1 MKKLSLNGKW
11 QIKSEAEKD
20 WVEAKVP
27 GSVYENLMN
36 AGLIEDPFYR
46 DNEGPSKAVSERDYT
61 YRRTFALDKDFLNS
75 DRIYL
80 ECEGIDTIAEIR
92 INGRKVMNCENMHM
106 VLETEVKDALKAGE
120 NEIQVVF
127 TSPYKEI
134 ERIKASHPDMDLER
148 HLFQAKMQ
156 MRKAAC
162 LFGWDWG
169 PALADMGIYRPLSL
183 KAYDGGRITDLSVRQ
198 EHSFGKVNSKRF
210 QSVSLS
216 VTDDSAGG
224 NPLRRGALEKKPER
238 QTVYGV
244 SVLAVE

>member
-92 INGRKVMNCENMHM
+92 I
-106 VLETEVKDALKAGE
+106 TAGK
-120 NEIQVVF
+120 
-127 TSPYKEI
+127 S
-134 ERIKASHPDMDLER
+134 
-148 HLFQAKMQ
+148 
-156 MRKAAC
+156 
-162 LFGWDWG
+162 
-169 PALADMGIYRPLSL
+169 
-183 KAYDGGRITDLSVRQ
+183 
-198 EHSFGKVNSKRF
+198 
-210 QSVSLS
+210 
-216 VTDDSAGG
+216 
-224 NPLRRGALEKKPER
+224 
-238 QTVYGV
+238 
-244 SVLAVE
+244 

>member
-162 LFGWDWG
+162 MFGWDWG
-169 PALADMGIYRPLSL
+169 PALADMGIYRPPCL
-183 KAYDGGRITDLSVRQ
+183 
-198 EHSFGKVNSKRF
+198 
-210 QSVSLS
+210 
-216 VTDDSAGG
+216 
-224 NPLRRGALEKKPER
+224 
-238 QTVYGV
+238 
-244 SVLAVE
+244 